1 MTDADRDAAKLA
13 AALRLLL
20 QELTGGRPVDVTY
33 ARLAATEAL
42 VDHDARLAAAAARP
56 TPDDGGGGR

>member
-20 QELTGGRPVDVTY
+20 QELTGGRPVEITY

-42 VDHDARLAAAAARP
+42 LDHDARLTTAPAGP
-56 TPDDGGGGR
+56 TP